1 MHIKIYSKSQLVLL
15 RSVNKLFRKKYRLP
29 QGVLDRIEAIL
40 MVKELG
46 EHGFIAVLIEPV
58 ENDITG
64 IEDELNC
71 YPRVLKDGEDIVDVP
86 VKETNTRM
94 TKGKEEW
101 YMGTLKIKGEK
112 SWIYVIYSMT
122 IKRSYDK

>member
-1 MHIKIYSKSQLVLL
+1 MPIKIYSKSQLVLF

-29 QGVLDRIEAIL
+29 QGVLERIEAIL

-58 ENDITG
+58 ENDITE

-94 TKGKEEW
+94 TKGKEW
-101 YMGTLKIKGEK
+101 YMDTLKMKGEK
-112 SWIYVIYSMT
+112 SWIYVLYSMT
-122 IKRSYDK
+122 IKRIYDK

>member
-1 MHIKIYSKSQLVLL
+1 MHIKIYSKSQLVLF

-58 ENDITG
+58 ENDTTE

-94 TKGKEEW
+94 TKGKEW
-101 YMGTLKIKGEK
+101 YMDTLKMKGEK

-122 IKRSYDK
+122 IKRIYDK

>member
-15 RSVNKLFRKKYRLP
+15 RNVNKLFRKKYRLP
-29 QGVLDRIEAIL
+29 QGVLNRVEAIL
-40 MVKELG
+40 MVEELG

-58 ENDITG
+58 ENDITE

-94 TKGKEEW
+94 TKGKEW
-101 YMGTLKIKGEK
+101 YMDTLKMKGEK

-122 IKRSYDK
+122 IKRIYDK

>member
-58 ENDITG
+58 EYDITE

-94 TKGKEEW
+94 TKGKGVVHGYAENER
-101 YMGTLKIKGEK
+101 GKELDIC
-112 SWIYVIYSMT
+112 
-122 IKRSYDK
+122 DLFNDH

>member
-1 MHIKIYSKSQLVLL
+1 MHIKIYSKSQLVLF

-58 ENDITG
+58 ENDITE

-94 TKGKEEW
+94 TKGKEW
-101 YMGTLKIKGEK
+101 YMDTLKMKGEK

-122 IKRSYDK
+122 IKRIYAQ

>member
-1 MHIKIYSKSQLVLL
+1 MHIKIYSKSQLVLF

-58 ENDITG
+58 ENDTTE

-71 YPRVLKDGEDIVDVP
+71 YPRVIKDGEDIVDVP

-94 TKGKEEW
+94 TKGKEW
-101 YMGTLKIKGEK
+101 YMDTLKMKGEK

-122 IKRSYDK
+122 IKRIYDK

>member
-1 MHIKIYSKSQLVLL
+1 MHIKIYSKSQLVLF

-58 ENDITG
+58 ENDTTE

-71 YPRVLKDGEDIVDVP
+71 YPRVLKDGEDIADVP

-94 TKGKEEW
+94 TKGKEW
-101 YMGTLKIKGEK
+101 YMDTLKMKGEK

-122 IKRSYDK
+122 IKRIYDK

>member
-58 ENDITG
+58 ENDTTE

-71 YPRVLKDGEDIVDVP
+71 YPHVLKDGEDIVDVP

-94 TKGKEEW
+94 TKGKEW
-101 YMGTLKIKGEK
+101 YMDTLKMKGEK

-122 IKRSYDK
+122 IKRIYAQ

>member
-1 MHIKIYSKSQLVLL
+1 MHIKIYSKGQLVLL

-58 ENDITG
+58 ENDITE

-94 TKGKEEW
+94 TKGKEW
-101 YMGTLKIKGEK
+101 YMDTLKMKGEK

-122 IKRSYDK
+122 IKRIYAQ

>member
-29 QGVLDRIEAIL
+29 QGVLERIEAIL

-58 ENDITG
+58 ENDTTE

-94 TKGKEEW
+94 TKGKEW
-101 YMGTLKIKGEK
+101 YMDTLKMKGEK

-122 IKRSYDK
+122 IKRIYAQ

>member
-58 ENDITG
+58 ENDITE

-94 TKGKEEW
+94 TKGKEW
-101 YMGTLKIKGEK
+101 YMDTLKMKGEK

-122 IKRSYDK
+122 IKRIYDQ

>member
-1 MHIKIYSKSQLVLL
+1 MHIKIYSKSQLVLF

-58 ENDITG
+58 ENDITE

-94 TKGKEEW
+94 TKGKEW
-101 YMGTLKIKGEK
+101 YMDTLKMKGEK

-122 IKRSYDK
+122 IKRIYDK

>member
-1 MHIKIYSKSQLVLL
+1 MHIKIYSKSQLVLF

-58 ENDITG
+58 ENDITE

-71 YPRVLKDGEDIVDVP
+71 YPRVLKDGEDIADVP

-94 TKGKEEW
+94 TKGKEW
-101 YMGTLKIKGEK
+101 YMDTLKMKGEK

-122 IKRSYDK
+122 IKRIYAQ

>member
-1 MHIKIYSKSQLVLL
+1 
-15 RSVNKLFRKKYRLP
+15 
-29 QGVLDRIEAIL
+29 

-58 ENDITG
+58 ENDTTE

-71 YPRVLKDGEDIVDVP
+71 YPHVLKDGEDIVDVP

-94 TKGKEEW
+94 TKGKEW
-101 YMGTLKIKGEK
+101 YMDTLKMKGEK

-122 IKRSYDK
+122 IKRIYDK

>member
-1 MHIKIYSKSQLVLL
+1 MHIKIYSKSQLVLF

-58 ENDITG
+58 ENDITE

-86 VKETNTRM
+86 VKERNTGM
-94 TKGKEEW
+94 TKGKEW
-101 YMGTLKIKGEK
+101 YMDTLKMKGEK

-122 IKRSYDK
+122 IKRIYAQ

>member
-1 MHIKIYSKSQLVLL
+1 MYIKIYTKSQLVLL
-15 RSVNKLFRKKYRLP
+15 RSVNRLFRKKYRLP
-29 QGVLDRIEAIL
+29 QEILNRVEAIL

-58 ENDITG
+58 ENDITE

-94 TKGKEEW
+94 TKGKEW
-101 YMGTLKIKGEK
+101 YMDTLKMKGEK

-122 IKRSYDK
+122 IKRIYDQ

>member
-15 RSVNKLFRKKYRLP
+15 RSVNKLFRKKYRLT
-29 QGVLDRIEAIL
+29 QGVLERIEAIL

-58 ENDITG
+58 ENDITE

-94 TKGKEEW
+94 TKGKEW
-101 YMGTLKIKGEK
+101 YMDTLKMKGEK

-122 IKRSYDK
+122 IKRIYAQ

>member
-1 MHIKIYSKSQLVLL
+1 MHIKIYSKSQLVLF

-58 ENDITG
+58 ENDITE

-94 TKGKEEW
+94 TKGKEW
-101 YMGTLKIKGEK
+101 YMDTLKMKGEK

-122 IKRSYDK
+122 IKRIYDQ

>member
-29 QGVLDRIEAIL
+29 QGVLERIEAIL

-58 ENDITG
+58 ENDITE

-94 TKGKEEW
+94 TKGKEW
-101 YMGTLKIKGEK
+101 YMDTLKMKGEK

-122 IKRSYDK
+122 IKRIYDK

>member
-29 QGVLDRIEAIL
+29 QGVLNRIEAIL

-58 ENDITG
+58 ENDITE

-94 TKGKEEW
+94 TKGKEW
-101 YMGTLKIKGEK
+101 YMDTLKMKGEK

-122 IKRSYDK
+122 IKRIYDQ

>member
-58 ENDITG
+58 ENDITE

-94 TKGKEEW
+94 TKGKEW
-101 YMGTLKIKGEK
+101 YMDTLKMKGEK

-122 IKRSYDK
+122 IKRIYDK

>member
-58 ENDITG
+58 ENDITE

-94 TKGKEEW
+94 TKGKEW
-101 YMGTLKIKGEK
+101 YMDTLKMKGEK

-122 IKRSYDK
+122 IKRIYAQ

>member
-29 QGVLDRIEAIL
+29 QGVLERIEAIL

-58 ENDITG
+58 ENDITE

-94 TKGKEEW
+94 TKGKEW
-101 YMGTLKIKGEK
+101 YMDTLKMKGEK

-122 IKRSYDK
+122 IKRIYAQ

>member
-15 RSVNKLFRKKYRLP
+15 RSVNKLFRKKYRLT
-29 QGVLDRIEAIL
+29 QGVLERIEAIL

-58 ENDITG
+58 ENDITE

-94 TKGKEEW
+94 TKGKEW
-101 YMGTLKIKGEK
+101 YMDTLKMKGEK

-122 IKRSYDK
+122 IKRIYDK

>member
-1 MHIKIYSKSQLVLL
+1 MHIKIYSKSQLVLF

-58 ENDITG
+58 ENDTTE

-94 TKGKEEW
+94 TKGKEW
-101 YMGTLKIKGEK
+101 YMDTLKMKGEK

-122 IKRSYDK
+122 IKRIYAQ

>member
-29 QGVLDRIEAIL
+29 QGVLERIEAIL

-58 ENDITG
+58 ENDITE

-94 TKGKEEW
+94 TKGKEW
-101 YMGTLKIKGEK
+101 YMDTLKMKGEK

-122 IKRSYDK
+122 IKRIYDQ

>member
-29 QGVLDRIEAIL
+29 QGVLERIEAIL

-58 ENDITG
+58 ENDITE

-94 TKGKEEW
+94 ARGKEW
-101 YMGTLKIKGEK
+101 YMDRLKMKGEK

-122 IKRSYDK
+122 IKRIYDQ